1 MYFEAQPICKGSK
14 TKVTVVVSTQ
24 QYFTLLHFYINGVRS
39 EKFLWSHSHL
49 DLCLPLNCKSGRV
62 SWSQLKPALRMQK
75 CWKSGARWDGKLGR
89 ETSFSL
95 PLPAA
100 VSESLCQE
108 TYAFPSCKSTPDSN
122 WMSLICMNKFQN
134 VLWLQLRNI
143 PEADG
148 RHRWHWQ

>member
-49 DLCLPLNCKSGRV
+49 DSCLPLNCKSGRV

-89 ETSFSL
+89 ETSSSL